1 MSDARRTAAS
11 GAQPGGRERGTEPL
25 SRRRFL
31 ASTAAGVLT
40 PLIVTRLVAQAPAAD
55 SAAPRSA
62 AELRDPAAA
71 GRSRNRTR
79 DIDNDEAVKAVELQL
94 ACTCGCTL
102 DIYTCRT
109 TDFTCTYSPELHREI
124 VALNE
129 QGLTSEQIIDA
140 FVEKYGEKALMAPRP
155 EGFNLAG
162 YLVPGAAIGIAGGVL
177 AWFIGR
183 RQRLSPATVP
193 ASASPAELDATPEE
207 IERLRRALD
216 EVDA

>member
-1 MSDARRTAAS
+1 MT
-11 GAQPGGRERGTEPL
+11 ERLPV

-31 ASTAAGVLT
+31 VHAAAGAVT
-40 PLIVTRLVAQAPAAD
+40 PFVVTRLVAQGT
-55 SAAPRSA
+55 AAPGAGGAPEPGPAA

-71 GRSRNRTR
+71 GRARERTT
-79 DIDNDEAVKAVELQL
+79 DVDNDEVVKSIELRL
-94 ACTCGCTL
+94 GCTCTCTL

-124 VALNE
+124 VAMNE
-129 QGLTSEQIIDA
+129 QGMTPDQIIDA
-140 FVEKYGEKALMAPRP
+140 FVEKYGEQALMAPKP

-162 YLVPGAAIGIAGGVL
+162 YLVPGAAIGLAGGLL

-183 RQRLSPATVP
+183 RQQLSPAAAAGGGGGGGGGGAAGLPMAAV
-193 ASASPAELDATPEE
+193 DATPEE
-207 IERLRRALD
+207 LARLREALD

>member
-1 MSDARRTAAS
+1 MTDTSRV
-11 GAQPGGRERGTEPL
+11 

-31 ASTAAGVLT
+31 VSVAAGAIT
-40 PLIVTRLVAQAPAAD
+40 PIAVTRLVAQGVSGSSVTAADTAGAPA
-55 SAAPRSA
+55 RSA

-71 GRSRNRTR
+71 GRSRQRTR
-79 DIDNDEAVKAVELQL
+79 DIDNDEAIKWAELRL

-109 TDFTCTYSPELHREI
+109 TDFTCTYSPQLHREI

-129 QGLTSEQIIDA
+129 QGLTPQQIIDA
-140 FVEKYGEKALMAPRP
+140 FVEKYGEKALMAPKP

-162 YLVPGAAIGIAGGVL
+162 YLVPGAAIGVAGGVL

-183 RQRLSPATVP
+183 RQRVAAAPAGAGAPLVGI
-193 ASASPAELDATPEE
+193 DATPEE
-207 IERLRRALD
+207 LARLRDALD
-216 EVDA
+216 EVEA

>member
-1 MSDARRTAAS
+1 VTDTSRV
-11 GAQPGGRERGTEPL
+11 

-31 ASTAAGVLT
+31 ASVAAGAVT
-40 PLIVTRLVAQAPAAD
+40 PIAVTRLVAQSVSGSPATAADTAGAPA
-55 SAAPRSA
+55 RSA

-71 GRSRNRTR
+71 GRSRQRTR
-79 DIDNDEAVKAVELQL
+79 DIDNDEAVKWAELRL

-109 TDFTCTYSPELHREI
+109 TDFTCTYSPQLHREI

-129 QGLTSEQIIDA
+129 QGLTPQQIIDA
-140 FVEKYGEKALMAPRP
+140 FVEKYGEKALMAPKP

-162 YLVPGAAIGIAGGVL
+162 YLVPGAAIGVAGGLL

-183 RQRLSPATVP
+183 RQRVAAAPVGANAPLVGI
-193 ASASPAELDATPEE
+193 DATPEE
-207 IERLRRALD
+207 LERLRDALD
-216 EVDA
+216 EVEA